1 MSEKVNEAEVLPERA
16 KVKFRD
22 DVYVQLIDSMGTEDR
37 VVQVAKVS
45 TLGPDARDAEG
56 NTRLLKL
63 LYKDQHG
70 VPFEHVVFTFY
81 LEMPI
86 FVSREV
92 VKHRISSINEV
103 SGRYTE
109 LLPHFYVPNEER
121 KLVQVG
127 RTMDYQFEDGD
138 PMQYEALKFVL
149 KGSGQSY
156 WDNYCT
162 LREMGLAREVSRM
175 HMPVNTY
182 TQMFFTVNMRSLM
195 NFITKRKEWPDGQVV
210 SHALHEVEKIT
221 DQMVEIVKEKFPNVW
236 DAYVE
241 SGYRQV

>member
-1 MSEKVNEAEVLPERA
+1 MSKTAKMPERGE
-16 KVKFRD
+16 VSFRD
-22 DVYVQLIDSMGTEDR
+22 DMYVQLIDHMGTEDR

-56 NTRLLKL
+56 NTRLLKA
-63 LYKDQHG
+63 LYADQHG

-81 LEMPI
+81 IEMPI
-86 FVSREV
+86 FVSREI

-103 SGRYTE
+103 SGRYTD
-109 LLPHFYVPNEER
+109 LLPHFYVPNEDR

-127 RTMDYQFEDGD
+127 RTMDYEFEPGN
-138 PMQYEALKFVL
+138 PMQHEGLNFVL
-149 KGSGQSY
+149 KSSAQSY

-182 TQMFFTVNMRSLM
+182 SQMFLTINMRSLM
-195 NFITKRKEWPDGQVV
+195 NFVTKRKEWKDGLVK
-210 SHALHEVEKIT
+210 SHALAEIEMIT
-221 DQMVEIVKEKFPNVW
+221 DKMVEMIKEKFPNVW

>member
-1 MSEKVNEAEVLPERA
+1 MSKKAKLPERGP
-16 KVKFRD
+16 VGFRD
-22 DVYVQLIDSMGTEDR
+22 DMHVQLIDSMGTEDR
-37 VVQVAKVS
+37 IVQVAKVS

-63 LYKDQHG
+63 LYEDQHG

-103 SGRYTE
+103 SGRYTD
-109 LLPHFYVPNEER
+109 LLPIFYVPNEER

-127 RTMDYQFEDGD
+127 RTMDYVFEEGSPD
-138 PMQYEALKFVL
+138 QHAAVEFVL
-149 KGSGQSY
+149 KSNAQTY

-162 LREMGLAREVSRM
+162 LREMGVAREVARM
-175 HMPVNTY
+175 PMPVNTY

-195 NFITKRKEWPDGQVV
+195 NFVTKRKEWPDAQVK

-221 DQMVEIVKEKFPNVW
+221 DKMVDIIKEGFPNVW